1 MLKNKKSKTCS
12 KIYLDG
18 LFYKGAGIGRYY
30 ESLLKG
36 LAKEG
41 VKIYTCVPLELKKDF
56 ESDFKQYYKNIIPIY
71 VNYKGFSV
79 KAFYSQGKILK
90 KLEKEVFLYHFPH
103 INIPL
108 YVPRNLIVTIHDLR
122 PFTEYW
128 DRSYIKKKIYG
139 LYFKRGIKNAKK
151 LITDSKHI
159 KEEILKDFP
168 KVEFKM
174 KVIYPFIDDKFLDK
188 SNNKNQYNKIVTGD
202 YILFIGSRKKHKNLS
217 LLIYAF
223 NSIKDSFPNL
233 KLVIAGKKD
242 RKVDDIDLLKKKFNI
257 KDKLIEIIS
266 PSDEKI
272 LCLYKYAKAFIFP
285 SLYEGFGLPP
295 LEAMACGI
303 PVIVSNIPVLKEI
316 CGDAAY
322 FVDPY
327 SSESIAQGIH
337 KVLYND
343 NLRES
348 LIEKGKKRIND
359 FNSDKLIN
367 RYIKIYE
374 ETLNARN

>member
-1 MLKNKKSKTCS
+1 
-12 KIYLDG
+12 
-18 LFYKGAGIGRYY
+18 
-30 ESLLKG
+30 
-36 LAKEG
+36 
-41 VKIYTCVPLELKKDF
+41 
-56 ESDFKQYYKNIIPIY
+56 
-71 VNYKGFSV
+71 
-79 KAFYSQGKILK
+79 
-90 KLEKEVFLYHFPH
+90 
-103 INIPL
+103 
-108 YVPRNLIVTIHDLR
+108 
-122 PFTEYW
+122 
-128 DRSYIKKKIYG
+128 
-139 LYFKRGIKNAKK
+139 
-151 LITDSKHI
+151 
-159 KEEILKDFP
+159 
-168 KVEFKM
+168 M

-202 YILFIGSRKKHKNLS
+202 YILFIGNRKKHKNLS
-217 LLIYAF
+217 QLIYAF

-242 RKVDDIDLLKKKFNI
+242 RKEDDVNILREKLNI
-257 KDKLIEIIS
+257 KDRLVEIIS
-266 PSDEKI
+266 PSDEEI
-272 LCLYKYAKAFIFP
+272 LCLYKYAKTFILP

-295 LEAMACGI
+295 LEAMAHGI

-316 CGDAAY
+316 CGNAAY

-327 SSESIAQGIH
+327 SSESIAQGIY

-367 RYIKIYE
+367 QYIKIYE

>member
-1 MLKNKKSKTCS
+1 M
-12 KIYLDG
+12 DG
-18 LFYKGAGIGRYY
+18 LFYKGSGIGRYY

-36 LAKEG
+36 FATRG
-41 VKIYTCVPLELKKDF
+41 ITIYTCIPCRFKKSFEL
-56 ESDFKQYYKNIIPIY
+56 DFKQYLKNIIPIY
-71 VNYKGFSV
+71 VNYERFSI

-90 KLEKEVFLYHFPH
+90 KLEKEVSLYHFPH

-108 YVPRNLIVTIHDLR
+108 YAPKNLIVTIHDLR

-128 DRSYIKKKIYG
+128 DRNYIKKKIYEW
-139 LYFKRGIKNAKK
+139 YFKRAIKNAKK

-159 KEEILKDFP
+159 MEEILKGFP
-168 KVEFKM
+168 EIEFKI
-174 KVIYPFIDDKFLDK
+174 KVIYPLIDDKFLDK
-188 SNNKNQYNKIVTGD
+188 SNNKNQHKRIVAGD
-202 YILFIGSRKKHKNLS
+202 YILFVGSIKKHKNLS
-217 LLIYAF
+217 QLVIAF

-242 RKVDDIDLLKKKFNI
+242 SKVDDIGLLKEKFKI
-257 KDKLIEIIS
+257 KGRLIEIIS

-272 LCLYKYAKAFIFP
+272 LYLYKYAKAFVFP

-295 LEAMACGI
+295 LEAMAYGI
-303 PVIVSNIPVLKEI
+303 PVIVSNIPILKEI

-322 FVDPY
+322 FVNPH
-327 SSESIAQGIH
+327 SSENIAQGIY
-337 KVLYND
+337 KVLHNN
-343 NLRES
+343 NLKNS

-367 RYIKIYE
+367 QYIKVYE